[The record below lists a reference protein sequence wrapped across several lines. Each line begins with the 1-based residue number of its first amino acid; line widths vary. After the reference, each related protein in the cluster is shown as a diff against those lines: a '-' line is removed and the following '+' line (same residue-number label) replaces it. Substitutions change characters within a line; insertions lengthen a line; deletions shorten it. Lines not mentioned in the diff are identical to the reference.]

1 MDIDLTKKYRSH
13 PNKLL
18 IDHLN
23 GVARKAKRNTSSK
36 AVELACLFH
45 DLGKINPNFQ
55 NKLDGKKTGYD
66 NHAYLSALAWLL
78 FCFENKEFYKNN
90 FENDVSHIFS
100 IAAMIA
106 KHHSD
111 LPDMENGFFE
121 KDSSKELLKFI
132 TCEPELPISE
142 FLQNIIP
149 HEKFTLSLSREKSE
163 LIIGEYQF
171 RFKRIHEKCEDTLY
185 FFLETQFGFS
195 CLIEA
200 DKRDAGD
207 NEEYQRELKGKMLHE
222 VFDKSL
228 QNKFEQ
234 YQQKA
239 KDGNFRLNELRTEI
253 REEAVR
259 SLNEKLDYGE
269 RIFTLT
275 SPTGSGKTMILF
287 ALANEIKKRN
297 PSHDVI
303 YALPFLSI
311 TEQVENVAKE
321 IFPDDLVLRIDSKSE
336 NKEIQKLIKES
347 DNNPEKLQELLR
359 HVFSEETFDHPFIIT
374 TFVQFFETLVS
385 NKNSE
390 LLKLPNFSKRIF
402 LIDEFQALPPRLYIF
417 FAALLDEFCKRYDS
431 FAILSTA
438 TMPYLEIENKT
449 DSGKAARSLF
459 KNYPAFN
466 EAKNREL
473 LNADKYFSYE
483 IFNRYYIK
491 RIEHDNFTIDELAS
505 HILNHSESCLVILN
519 TIQDTKDLFEKF
531 SDCNDEYILLNTHFH
546 LEDRKSKISTC
557 KKRLENGKRVVLI
570 STQLI
575 EAGVDIDFPV
585 LYRDLCPLPNLI
597 QSAGRCNRNGSKKK
611 GQVFFF
617 ELKKDGKL
625 RAELIYKDD
634 ASREFLDFCKKEMVN
649 EVFEKDLFQIQ
660 KHFFEEKVGG
670 LIIGRHFQSNVKEGK
685 IEMVECIKKA
695 RFETLGQFKLIDEKE
710 FGEEHQFYIP
720 KDENDDAFEKLIEIK
735 NDIETQSKKR
745 KEFGK
750 VKEIQIRLEAHLRS
764 MSERIV
770 RVRLKRNES
779 APLSDKEIFGIKKL
793 TQNQDGYS
801 SIFGINLKGVE
812 NSWI

>member
-18 IDHLN
+18 IDHLK
-23 GVARKAKRNTSSK
+23 GVTEKAKRNTSAK

-66 NHAYLSALAWLL
+66 NHAYLSAFAWLL
-78 FCFENKEFYKNN
+78 FCFENKEFYKSN
-90 FENDVSHIFS
+90 FENDVTHIFS

-111 LPDMENGFFE
+111 LPNMENGFFSNN
-121 KDSSKELLKFI
+121 SSKDLLEFI
-132 TCEPELPISE
+132 TSKPELPISE
-142 FLQNIIP
+142 FLRNIIP
-149 HEKFTLSLSREKSE
+149 HKTFSLTLSHIE
-163 LIIGEYQF
+163 LEATIKYQF
-171 RFKRIHEKCEDTLY
+171 RFKQLYEKHEDPLH
-185 FFLETQFGFS
+185 FFLDTQFGFA

-200 DKRDAGD
+200 DKRDASD
-207 NEEYQRELKGKMLHE
+207 NEEYQRELKGKILHE

-228 QNKFEQ
+228 QSKFEE
-234 YQQKA
+234 YQQKTEE
-239 KDGNFRLNELRTEI
+239 GNKRLNELRTEI
-253 REEAVR
+253 RKEAIR
-259 SLNEKLDYGE
+259 SLNEKLDKGE

-311 TEQVENVAKE
+311 TEQVEKIAKE
-321 IFPDDLVLRIDSKSE
+321 VLSEELVLRIDSKSE
-336 NKEIQKLIKES
+336 NREIQKLIEES
-347 DNNPEKLQELLR
+347 DSNPQKLQELLR
-359 HVFSEETFDHPFIIT
+359 RVFSEETFDHPFIIT
-374 TFVQFFETLVS
+374 TFVRFFETLVS

-402 LIDEFQALPPRLYIF
+402 LVDEFQALPPRLYIF
-417 FAALLDEFCKRYDS
+417 FAALLDEFCRRYDS

-438 TMPYLEIENKT
+438 TMPYPEIENET

-459 KNYPAFN
+459 RNYHAFG
-466 EAKNREL
+466 EARNREL
-473 LNADKYFSYE
+473 LDADKYFSDE
-483 IFNRYYIK
+483 IFNRYSIK
-491 RIEHDNFTIDELAS
+491 KIKNDNFTIDDLESL
-505 HILNHSESCLVILN
+505 IRNQSESCLVILN

-531 SDCNDEYILLNTHFH
+531 SDYYDEYILLNTHFH
-546 LEDRKSKISTC
+546 LEDRKAKIAMC
-557 KKRLENGKRVVLI
+557 KERLQKGERVVLI

-597 QSAGRCNRNGSKKK
+597 QSAGRCNRNGNEKK

-617 ELKKDGKL
+617 ELRKDEKL
-625 RAELIYKDD
+625 RASLIYRDSTSKD
-634 ASREFLDFCKKEMVN
+634 FLDFCKREMVN
-649 EVFEKDLFQIQ
+649 EIFEKDLFQIQ
-660 KHFFEEKVGG
+660 KRFFEERVGR
-670 LIIGRHFQSNVKEGK
+670 LIIGLHFQSNVKEGK
-685 IEMVECIKKA
+685 IEMVKCMEKA
-695 RFETLGQFKLIDEKE
+695 RFETLGQFKLIDEQE

-735 NDIETQSKKR
+735 NDIEMQSKKR

-770 RVRLKRNES
+770 SVRLKRNES

-793 TQNQDGYS
+793 TQNQGGYS

>member
-18 IDHLN
+18 IDHLK
-23 GVARKAKRNTSSK
+23 GVAQKAKRNTSAK

-66 NHAYLSALAWLL
+66 NHAYLSAFAWLL
-78 FCFENKEFYKNN
+78 FCQRNIDFLKEIFSK
-90 FENDVSHIFS
+90 DVSQIFS
-100 IAAMIA
+100 ISAIIA

-111 LPDMENGFFE
+111 LPDMENGFFDNE
-121 KDSSKELLKFI
+121 KIKDLTEFI
-132 TCEPELPISE
+132 LSNPELPISD
-142 FLQNIIP
+142 FLQHIIP
-149 HEKFTLSLSREKSE
+149 HNSFTLTLSRQEAES
-163 LIIGEYQF
+163 IIEYQYKF
-171 RFKRIHEKCEDTLY
+171 RGNHENPLH
-185 FFLETQFGFS
+185 FFLDTQFGFA

-200 DKRDAGD
+200 DKRDASD

-222 VFDKSL
+222 VLDKLL
-228 QNKFEQ
+228 QSKFEE
-234 YQQKA
+234 YQQKIE
-239 KDGNFRLNELRTEI
+239 KGNKRLNELRTEI
-253 REEAVR
+253 REEAVKT
-259 SLNEKLDYGE
+259 LNEKLDKGE

-297 PSHDVI
+297 PAHDII

-311 TEQVENVAKE
+311 TEQVEKIAKE
-321 IFPDDLVLRIDSKSE
+321 VLSEELVLRIDSKSE
-336 NKEIQKLIKES
+336 NREIQKLIEES
-347 DNNPEKLQELLR
+347 DSNPEKLQELLR
-359 HVFSEETFDHPFIIT
+359 RVFSEETFDHPFIIT
-374 TFVQFFETLVS
+374 TFVRFFETLVS

-402 LIDEFQALPPRLYIF
+402 LVDEFQALPPRLYIF
-417 FAALLDEFCKRYDS
+417 FAALLDEFCRRYDS

-459 KNYPAFN
+459 RNYPVFS
-466 EAKNREL
+466 EARNREL
-473 LNADKYFSYE
+473 LHSDKYFSDE
-483 IFNRYYIK
+483 IFNRYSIK
-491 RIEHDNFTIDELAS
+491 KIENDNFTIDDLESL
-505 HILNHSESCLVILN
+505 IRNQSESCLVILN

-531 SDCNDEYILLNTHFH
+531 SDCYDEYILLNTHFH
-546 LEDRKSKISTC
+546 LEDRKAKIATC
-557 KKRLENGKRVVLI
+557 KKRLQNRERVVLI

-575 EAGVDIDFPV
+575 EAGVDIDFPF
-585 LYRDLCPLPNLI
+585 LYRDLCPLPSLI

-617 ELKKDGKL
+617 ELRKDGRL
-625 RAELIYKDD
+625 RASLIYRDSTSKD
-634 ASREFLDFCKKEMVN
+634 FLDFCKREMVD
-649 EVFEKDLFQIQ
+649 EIFEKDLFQIQ
-660 KHFFEEKVGG
+660 KQFFEKKVGG
-670 LIIGRHFQSNVKEGK
+670 LIIGLHFQSNVEDGK
-685 IEMVECIKKA
+685 IEMVKCMEKV
-695 RFETLGQFKLIDEKE
+695 RFETLGKFKLIDEQE

-735 NDIETQSKKR
+735 NGIEMQSKKR
-745 KEFGK
+745 KDFVK
-750 VKEIQIRLEAHLRS
+750 VKEIQVRLEAHLRL

-770 RVRLKRNES
+770 SVRLKRNES
-779 APLSDKEIFGIKKL
+779 APLSDKEVFGIKKL
-793 TQNQDGYS
+793 TQNQGGYS
-801 SIFGINLKGVE
+801 SVFGINLKGIE